1 MSDDPLREPGLE
13 ETVRRLERGLPR
25 VAPPGDLLD
34 SVLARIED
42 EAPAPAR
49 RAPRRSLADLLPRWR
64 PVALGLA
71 AAAAVAIVVT
81 LALPGNGLG
90 TPDAR
95 AAVVAHRASGVQGEA
110 DLFRSDSSR
119 GVVVVRF
126 LNLPAAPAGHHYPV
140 WVLRQGSH
148 EMTPVGSFTPSS
160 RRVKL
165 TLPLPGAG
173 HYAALDV
180 SLQGND
186 APPANSGLSVAGA
199 SFS

>member
-1 MSDDPLREPGLE
+1 MSEDPFREPGLD

-25 VAPPGDLLD
+25 VAPPADLLD
-34 SVLARIED
+34 GVLARIED

-64 PVALGLA
+64 PAALGLT
-71 AAAAVAIVVT
+71 AAAAVALVLT
-81 LALPGNGLG
+81 LVLPGGGLG
-90 TPDAR
+90 SPDAR
-95 AAVVAHRASGVQGEA
+95 AAVVAHRGSGVQGEA
-110 DLFRSDSSR
+110 DLFRTGSAR
-119 GVVVVRF
+119 GEVVVRF
-126 LNLPAAPAGHHYPV
+126 RNLPAAPAGHHYTV

-148 EMTPVGSFTPSS
+148 EMTPVGSFTPSG
-160 RRVKL
+160 RTVRLV
-165 TLPLPGAG
+165 LPLPGPG
-173 HYAALDV
+173 RYAALDV